1 MHRRVDKLHL
11 MRQAPSDLGSE
22 GFVEGRRRV
31 RREVVQHYPDALGP
45 WVVLLYQM
53 AHLLG
58 ELPTTPALGRGH
70 PTPAGK
76 RLEGHRDV
84 GGAPSLVLVVA
95 TSTGQSHSGGQW
107 LADLGKELA
116 GTLIETDHGDERIVR
131 VFVEVEYGLHPP
143 DERGVLFRR
152 DHPPF
157 EEVGTQFVFLSVFLT
172 VSWVTASTIP

>member
-1 MHRRVDKLHL
+1 
-11 MRQAPSDLGSE
+11 
-22 GFVEGRRRV
+22 
-31 RREVVQHYPDALGP
+31 
-45 WVVLLYQM
+45 M

-58 ELPTTPALGRGH
+58 ELPTTPALGHGH

-95 TSTGQSHSGGQW
+95 TSTGQTHSGGQW

-116 GTLIETDHGDERIVR
+116 GTLIETDHGHERIVR
-131 VFVEVEYGLHPP
+131 LFVEVEYGLHPP

-157 EEVGTQFVFLSVFLT
+157 EEVGTQSSFF
-172 VSWVTASTIP
+172 